1 MQAAVTDR
9 NKLPG
14 IQLGGRGNGIVLV
27 FMGIGLFGLVWF
39 GFYERVMDGFCGP
52 RLAARLYFGV
62 YFEIRLL
69 IVT

>member
-14 IQLGGRGNGIVLV
+14 IQLGGRGNGVVLV

-39 GFYERVMDGFCGP
+39 LRARDGWIL
-52 RLAARLYFGV
+52 RAAPYRKTLFWGL
-62 YFEIRLL
+62 F
-69 IVT
+69 